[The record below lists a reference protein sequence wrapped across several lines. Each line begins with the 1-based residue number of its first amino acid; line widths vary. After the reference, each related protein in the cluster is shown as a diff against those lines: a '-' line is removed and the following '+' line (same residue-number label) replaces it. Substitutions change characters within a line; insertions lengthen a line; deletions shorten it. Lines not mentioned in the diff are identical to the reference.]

1 MDSSPASRSL
11 HRRKTATARWR
22 SQSYV
27 QTAKA
32 FKLRDLFADAR
43 PASVISNPF
52 NCGQPVFPCAKSG
65 LAILDARPLP
75 VLTGSARARV
85 LRQPSIGVNEA
96 RGHTSCHGAQTL
108 CLAPAPPAAP
118 PRRERLDVRI
128 GRRLWRSRERVK
140 APQPL
145 HFR

>member
-1 MDSSPASRSL
+1 MISPTQFNHASLDNAPR
-11 HRRKTATARWR
+11 TAHLQAEA
-22 SQSYV
+22 SIEEKQPLLGGGVKSYV

-128 GRRLWRSRERVK
+128 GR
-140 APQPL
+140 
-145 HFR
+145 